1 MREEGDWRS
10 RNNDQLRYRDEGRGS
25 DCIKFGMRVRIVG
38 FIKKNLNKS
47 YICHFSK
54 IIIINKNKNSYQ
66 SG

>member
-38 FIKKNLNKS
+38 FIKKIS
-47 YICHFSK
+47 ISHIYVIFQK